1 MNILWLDRLTWDAE
15 KEAYYTKYDNSFDY
29 KYKNCSSIYI
39 TQFIFL
45 CFSFLKPK
53 TPLPYSADKQN
64 YCRYNSE
71 YKGQKEQ
78 KDGHDEYRRR

>member
-1 MNILWLDRLTWDAE
+1 MLKKRH
-15 KEAYYTKYDNSFDY
+15 
-29 KYKNCSSIYI
+29 I
-39 TQFIFL
+39 TQSMIIRSITNINIVQAFILASFFL

-71 YKGQKEQ
+71 SKGQKEQ